1 MFNYNVLVIQRQRE
15 KERMMSLKNDAKLT
29 KIKKT
34 LQISKVDLSDCCD
47 YIDTF
52 KENLRI
58 SQPINHK
65 IPISNNNSTG
75 NLLNSLKPEI
85 PRPKKIIISYKN
97 EKNYVNNSP
106 SPKIEKEKVNVMSLK
121 PQFKINSKDIVFK
134 NIVTSKNN
142 DFHSRNINF
151 KKVCESTENIDSN
164 KKKNDETNPN
174 SPSTTKKIKK
184 KVPFQIN
191 NIKLLYNNLK
201 CKRSISPEL
210 KVVTPKIKLPLLQV
224 RKSKI
229 ILSDTEK
236 IILEQLK
243 PFSPLNPLIQKIIKK
258 NTSIVYYYR
267 ISKHYREQF
276 KEYFKHRI
284 NWKHIQILPKNE
296 ENNNETNENLQVINL
311 KWKFS
316 SKKIDYKKIKYDQ
329 KTKNENLQVVNIFE
343 RFEEIGNKNL
353 FFLNLLSYC
362 NDNNINVFDIVPMT
376 VIINNGKGLKASLEQ
391 FKEIMDIFSSIKK
404 DPPLQSDEKGQF
416 ISKLYSDVFRKD
428 NQKNKKELNNVYIY
442 VPYSFLS
449 NKNYWIIKPN
459 NLYQGKC
466 ITISNDITSI
476 GKIVHNLFISG
487 SLLDKKLKPLPLITG
502 DNTTSPLSKPKKT
515 NTRHIPDSIVI
526 QKYLDKPLLYNK
538 RKFDI
543 RCYVLIDFEFNLFY
557 CREGHLKA
565 SSKEY
570 DINNPDLFIHITNYS
585 FQKKCKGFSKYEY
598 GNEISYQTFRNFLKS
613 TNQDTNLFDE
623 CIKKMVQMIKISML
637 SVGSKKLLKSKNVL
651 CFQIFGYDFIIDENF
666 KPWILEIN
674 DNPGLSISS
683 PVIAKLIP
691 RMFDD
696 AMRLTIDKIFN
707 TVYSDEVIDSST
719 NSYKSKYPLDGYNEN
734 ENVFEFLGNIKN
746 D

>member
-1 MFNYNVLVIQRQRE
+1 MFNYNILVIQRQKE
-15 KERMMSLKNDAKLT
+15 KEKVMSLKNGARLAK
-29 KIKKT
+29 IRKT
-34 LQISKVDLSDCCD
+34 LQISKVDLSGCCN

-58 SQPINHK
+58 SQPIKPK
-65 IPISNNNSTG
+65 IAISNNNSTG
-75 NLLNSLKPEI
+75 NLLKNIKPEV
-85 PRPKKIIISYKN
+85 PHPKKIIISYKK
-97 EKNYVNNSP
+97 EKNKVNI
-106 SPKIEKEKVNVMSLK
+106 SPKIEKEKLKIMSLK
-121 PQFKINSKDIVFK
+121 PHFKVDSIEIPIIYK
-134 NIVTSKNN
+134 NIVTPN
-142 DFHSRNINF
+142 DHNIHSRNIKF
-151 KKVCESTENIDSN
+151 KNCCESTENIDL
-164 KKKNDETNPN
+164 KKKQNDETVPN
-174 SPSTTKKIKK
+174 SPPTATKNKRKA
-184 KVPFQIN
+184 PFQIN

-201 CKRSISPEL
+201 FQRSISPEL
-210 KVVTPKIKLPLLQV
+210 KVVSPKIKLPVLKM
-224 RKSKI
+224 RKSKM
-229 ILSDTEK
+229 ILSDIET

-243 PFSPLNPLIQKIIKK
+243 PFCSLNPLIQKTIRK
-258 NTSIVYYYR
+258 NTSVVYYYR

-284 NWKHIQILPKNE
+284 NWQHIQILPKNE
-296 ENNNETNENLQVINL
+296 ENNNETNENLQIINL

-376 VIINNGKGLKASLEQ
+376 VIINNGKGLKTSLEQ
-391 FKEIMDIFSSIKK
+391 FKEMMDIFSSIKK
-404 DPPLQSDEKGQF
+404 EPSQSNEKGTF
-416 ISKLYSDVFRKD
+416 IGKLYSDIFRKD
-428 NQKNKKELNNVYIY
+428 NQKNKKDFNNVYVY

-449 NKNYWIIKPN
+449 NQNYWIIKPN

-466 ITISNDITSI
+466 ITISNDINSI
-476 GKIVHNLFISG
+476 GKMIHNLFICG
-487 SLLDKKLKPLPLITG
+487 SLMDKKLKPLPLITG
-502 DNTTSPLSKPKKT
+502 DNTTSPLSKPKKN

-526 QKYLDKPLLYNK
+526 QKYLDRPLLYNK

-585 FQKKCKGFSKYEY
+585 FQKKCEGFSKYEY

-623 CIKKMVQMIKISML
+623 CIKTMIQMIKISML

-707 TVYSDEVIDSST
+707 TVYSNEVIDSNT